1 MMRIIILSG
10 ACCTFSLSFLNED
23 IERGSMRGRE
33 KGETF
38 FLSLFVNNCPNQT
51 FTLEGKVQGIKKSVS
66 PPLMGRI

>member
-1 MMRIIILSG
+1 MMIIIILSG

-38 FLSLFVNNCPNQT
+38 FLSLFVN
-51 FTLEGKVQGIKKSVS
+51 KSVNS
-66 PPLMGRI
+66 HVYLFS

>member
-1 MMRIIILSG
+1 MLIIFILSG

-38 FLSLFVNNCPNQT
+38 FLSLFVDKLVNS
-51 FTLEGKVQGIKKSVS
+51 G
-66 PPLMGRI
+66 